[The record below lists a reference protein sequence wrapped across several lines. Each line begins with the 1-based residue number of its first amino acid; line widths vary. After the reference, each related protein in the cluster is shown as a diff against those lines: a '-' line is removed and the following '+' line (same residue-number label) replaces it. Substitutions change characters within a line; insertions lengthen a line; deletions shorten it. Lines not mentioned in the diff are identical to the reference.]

1 MKFLVK
7 RLPIEWQARLW
18 FHIMRRRYGRTS
30 HFKLEAI
37 KALRSSAKLPLV
49 QAKAHIDRAE
59 MKDGGTAS
67 LEAQRAHDAE
77 RQA

>member
-1 MKFLVK
+1 MNFLIK

-37 KALRSSAKLPLV
+37 KALRASAKLPLG
-49 QAKAHIDRAE
+49 QAKAYIDRAT
-59 MKDGGTAS
+59 MKDGGTAR
-67 LEAQRAHDAE
+67 LEAQRAHDA
-77 RQA
+77 RRRG